1 MPCASGSDYSG
12 GSVCAANAKWFN
24 DNFGSKK
31 WVHAV
36 WGGYNTYAI
45 AVGLTGLLLCDDS
58 TFDSVCDALEGL
70 DGYPVFD
77 DDTLS
82 TLESEWTDS
91 AWDSWA
97 ADSFRRAV
105 EKRFAD
111 SAEFNW
117 PSDNELRSVFEELA
131 GNADEYWYNEGDGDS
146 MYIDVDKI
154 VESIDLDDCEGEN
167 GRDGLADYVVNYE
180 VAYNDGGEVRE
191 DYSCEADAAG
201 RVEKLR
207 SAGFAGRSTLRVVR
221 NMPRAIVAR
230 PRRPWLSSCSPSPGP
245 VPGPVAR
252 PRRPAPSP
260 GPVARPRRPAPW
272 LSPVAVARG
281 CRPWLSP
288 VAVARGCR
296 PWLSPCGCRPW
307 LSPVAVARGCR
318 PWLSPV
324 TILLDFLKTH
334 AILDMT
340 V

>member
-1 MPCASGSDYSG
+1 MTVAAFARKKSKVGNNKVASRLMRVLELPNVTFLRYQDYRRGSDGSWGYVTRADGSGSYGDYKETDAPESADLYFQALSADDSDSGELYFYVPVASGSDYSG

-31 WVHAV
+31 WVYDV
-36 WGGYNTYAI
+36 YGGYGTYAI
-45 AVGLTGLLLCDDS
+45 SVGLTGLLLSDDS
-58 TFDSVCDALEGL
+58 TFDAVCDAIEGI

-77 DDTLS
+77 DEALS
-82 TLESEWTDS
+82 ALESEWTDS

-131 GNADEYWYNEGDGDS
+131 GNANKYWYNEGDGDS

-201 RVEKLR
+201 RVEELR
-207 SAGFAGRSTLRVVR
+207 AAGRGAFYV
-221 NMPRAIVAR
+221 
-230 PRRPWLSSCSPSPGP
+230 C
-245 VPGPVAR
+245 
-252 PRRPAPSP
+252 
-260 GPVARPRRPAPW
+260 
-272 LSPVAVARG
+272 
-281 CRPWLSP
+281 
-288 VAVARGCR
+288 
-296 PWLSPCGCRPW
+296 
-307 LSPVAVARGCR
+307 
-318 PWLSPV
+318 
-324 TILLDFLKTH
+324 
-334 AILDMT
+334 
-340 V
+340 